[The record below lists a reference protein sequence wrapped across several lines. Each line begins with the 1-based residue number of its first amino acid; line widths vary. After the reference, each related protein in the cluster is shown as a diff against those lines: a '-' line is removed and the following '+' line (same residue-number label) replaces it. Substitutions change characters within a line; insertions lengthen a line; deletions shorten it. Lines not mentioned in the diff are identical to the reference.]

1 MPAFHRDISGNKSS
15 TSSRK
20 HLQSTN
26 PFGLIPNFTRRK
38 YFMKIARVFA
48 LFIVALV
55 IAANTPAQEKQID
68 TLLKQYHEY
77 GQFNGAVLVVR
88 TDLRDNGQNAT
99 YYARMTDL
107 EAGFEPNVEVTDD
120 TGAPASFLGDYKGIA
135 IQGRDVV
142 VTWADTRSGTNI
154 YFARAVDAAAAGGP
168 LVQ

>member
-1 MPAFHRDISGNKSS
+1 
-15 TSSRK
+15 
-20 HLQSTN
+20 
-26 PFGLIPNFTRRK
+26 
-38 YFMKIARVFA
+38 
-48 LFIVALV
+48 
-55 IAANTPAQEKQID
+55 
-68 TLLKQYHEY
+68 
-77 GQFNGAVLVVR
+77 
-88 TDLRDNGQNAT
+88 
-99 YYARMTDL
+99 MTDL